1 VLEPTLKPSKRGPAT
16 SMKASAAQA
25 SGKQKACTEGM
36 HTFFGRHLILFGSV
50 VVCLLHTGSLLGEGP
65 TGEVSETSV
74 FEVVVIPVREAGAW

>member
-1 VLEPTLKPSKRGPAT
+1 MVSRKRVQRACVL
-16 SMKASAAQA
+16 
-25 SGKQKACTEGM
+25 
-36 HTFFGRHLILFGSV
+36 FDRHLILFGSV

>member
-1 VLEPTLKPSKRGPAT
+1 MLEPTLKPSKRGPAT

-36 HTFFGRHLILFGSV
+36 HTFFWSASHTFWSV

>member
-1 VLEPTLKPSKRGPAT
+1 
-16 SMKASAAQA
+16 MKASAAQA
-25 SGKQKACTEGM
+25 SGKQEACTEGM

-74 FEVVVIPVREAGAW
+74 FEVVVIPVREAGGAW